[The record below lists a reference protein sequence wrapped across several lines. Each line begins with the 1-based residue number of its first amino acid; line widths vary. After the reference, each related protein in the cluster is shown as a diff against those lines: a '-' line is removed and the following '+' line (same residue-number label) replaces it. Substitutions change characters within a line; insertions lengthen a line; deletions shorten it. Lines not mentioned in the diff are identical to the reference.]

1 MNPKKPS
8 RRKTNASKLE
18 PIDWRE
24 FANDAV
30 LNGNM
35 STLYRR
41 PPSEDASAY
50 ASPEAMIEIEKRVT
64 RSVPDPGVVP
74 GDSEVPTVGPHLTV
88 SSPPAEASAPSEGAS
103 PPVGLVPPAD
113 STAGPPA
120 PTVGL
125 IHTVGTQLGDRQVS
139 GEHPTVGKKPTAPS
153 IPPKEAT
160 GSIVKPTVGTT
171 PTAGTIPAEAA
182 KPTVGTKKDKKVKPI
197 RTVHDALTLAGQVLY
212 GAMLGAASQASTT
225 SCTKGYRQLA
235 AETHLDKDTV
245 RDLIVEFKQKGIVRE
260 TATYDPDTRLSKT
273 YDVLSH
279 EAVLNGWRQAGI
291 LFVTAG
297 RQRPLFCGPDGTLLK
312 FIPTVGMK
320 PTVNT

>member
-64 RSVPDPGVVP
+64 RSVPDPGVVQ
-74 GDSEVPTVGPHLTV
+74 GDSEAPTVGPDLTV

-125 IHTVGTQLGDRQVS
+125 IHTVGTQLGDERVS
-139 GEHPTVGKKPTAPS
+139 VGERPTVGKKPTAQ
-153 IPPKEAT
+153 PKEGAVPT
-160 GSIVKPTVGTT
+160 FKPTVGDI
-171 PTAGTIPAEAA
+171 PTVGIMPAEAA
-182 KPTVGTKKDKKVKPI
+182 KPTVGAKKDKKVKPI

-260 TATYDPDTRLSKT
+260 TATYDADTRLSKT
-273 YDVLSH
+273 YDVLSP
-279 EAVLNGWRQAGI
+279 EVVLNGWRQAGI

-312 FIPTVGMK
+312 FIPTAGIK